1 MWIALGLAVAGCVS
15 TATQWTGPQPA
26 PAPAPGGGS
35 YGGDTYGGVIYGGAS
50 YGGDGYGGASYG
62 GDGYGG
68 YSYGG
73 YSYGGDG
80 YGGSSSLVADGGACQ
95 TGSDCASGTC
105 EGGCGGAGTCMSRMR
120 ACTTDLVEMCSCS
133 GQTIRGSSSCP
144 GTRIASRGA
153 CKVSSTPTPSDAD
166 LTACDAQISCGV
178 IFVGNGC
185 MPSDPRAV
193 AAGQEAAA
201 RGRWSKG
208 RPEAC
213 GIGGRD
219 YEERVR
225 AIQARWG
232 AQCVSNTC
240 QLVDRGVQPT
250 RP

>member
-15 TATQWTGPQPA
+15 TATQWTGPQPGPA
-26 PAPAPGGGS
+26 PAPAPGGGG
-35 YGGDTYGGVIYGGAS
+35 YGGDIYGGVG
-50 YGGDGYGGASYG
+50 YGGDGYGGAGYGGYGGYSYG

-68 YSYGG
+68 YG
-73 YSYGGDG
+73 YGGDG

-105 EGGCGGAGTCMSRMR
+105 EGGCGGSGTCMSRMR

-133 GQTIRGSSSCP
+133 GQTVRGSSSCP

-153 CKVSSTPTPSDAD
+153 CKVSTPAGGDAA
-166 LTACDAQISCGV
+166 LTACSAEIACGV

-185 MPSDPRAV
+185 LPSDPRAV
-193 AAGQEAAA
+193 AAGKEAGARAA
-201 RGRWSKG
+201 WSKG

-225 AIQARWG
+225 AIHARWG
-232 AQCVSNTC
+232 AQCVASTC
-240 QLVDRGVQPT
+240 QLVDRGEQRL